1 MECFVRYVQS
11 RDREWLV
18 CMRKKRID
26 NVKDRRIDLILLFF
40 YGKGVNDEVT
50 GYTVCRFKI

>member
-1 MECFVRYVQS
+1 MQS

-40 YGKGVNDEVT
+40 YGKGVNDEVA